1 MKKPQPLSREFL
13 LKRGFCCNNGCINC
27 PYKIK
32 SEEMPSHYK
41 EYIIDI
47 LNEEKFDERFTSYSD
62 NGRAV
67 VVVGK
72 IAVLIDQSEDG
83 KGVAVEVLDSD
94 SMEQEFGRIE
104 VLFQDVK

>member
-1 MKKPQPLSREFL
+1 
-13 LKRGFCCNNGCINC
+13 
-27 PYKIK
+27 
-32 SEEMPSHYK
+32 MPSHYK

-67 VVVGK
+67 VVIGK

-83 KGVAVEVLDSD
+83 KGVAVEVLDAD